1 MRIAV
6 LMGGTSAEREISL
19 ATGNAVLEALR
30 SLGHEVDPI
39 DPVDPLAA
47 IQSQE
52 IEKADLV
59 FVALHGGVGEDGRM
73 QALLELA
80 GKSYVGSGPTACAVT
95 MDKLLT
101 KHILRSLEIP
111 TPQWRPLPGDA
122 TVETVLARAKLLGS
136 SVVLKPAYEGSAIGV
151 CIEPSEEE
159 LRRIWEERQ
168 ERTGRWMLERYI
180 PGRELTLP
188 MVAGRCTPLVEILPK
203 EGFYDYQNK
212 YTPGRTEYRCPA
224 ELASTVAERVR
235 EAGLRLWDALDLH
248 DMARMDIRL
257 DGDGRFWFLEVNTIP
272 GMTKTSLLPMGAKE
286 LGLSFPQLCE
296 ALCAGPLER
305 ARRAAGG
312 MT

>member
-1 MRIAV
+1 
-6 LMGGTSAEREISL
+6 MGGSSAEREISL
-19 ATGNAVLEALR
+19 ATGNAVVEALR

-47 IQSQE
+47 MRSE
-52 IEKADLV
+52 ELKRADVV
-59 FVALHGGVGEDGRM
+59 FVALHGGAGEDGRI
-73 QALLELA
+73 QALLELE
-80 GKSYVGSGPTACAVT
+80 GKSYVGSGPSACAVT

-111 TPQWRPLPGDA
+111 TPQWRTLPGD
-122 TVETVLARAKLLGS
+122 TPVETVLARAKELGS
-136 SVVLKPAYEGSAIGV
+136 SVVLKPACEGSAIGV

-159 LRRIWEERQ
+159 LRRIWQERK

-224 ELASTVAERVR
+224 ELEAKLTERVHD
-235 EAGLRLWDALDLH
+235 AGLRLWDALNLH

-257 DGDGRFWFLEVNTIP
+257 DGDGRFWILELNTIP
-272 GMTKTSLLPMGAKE
+272 GMTQTSLLPMGAKE
-286 LGLSFPQLCE
+286 IGLSFPQLCE
-296 ALCAGPLER
+296 ALCEGPLER

-312 MT
+312 TT